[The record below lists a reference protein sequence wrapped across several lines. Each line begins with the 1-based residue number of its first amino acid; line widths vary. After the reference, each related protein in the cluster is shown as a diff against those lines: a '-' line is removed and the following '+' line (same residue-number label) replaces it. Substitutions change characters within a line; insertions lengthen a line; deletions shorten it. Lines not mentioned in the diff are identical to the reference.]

1 MIPVEKAVC
10 NVSLGEPVAKSRTPI
25 CSVKISFITFHER
38 SKDKLNRKKT
48 IFWQV
53 IAGKK
58 KINILWDGREDVS
71 GFQIQYAQNKA
82 FTKKAKIYNA
92 GKTAEKIVIKG
103 LKKQYTIITH
113 LLVLHSSIFH
123 HSVHRYI

>member
-1 MIPVEKAVC
+1 MGYVIWWMDRV
-10 NVSLGEPVAKSRTPI
+10 
-25 CSVKISFITFHER
+25 IS
-38 SKDKLNRKKT
+38 
-48 IFWQV
+48 
-53 IAGKK
+53 
-58 KINILWDGREDVS
+58 WDIS

-123 HSVHRYI
+123 HSVHRYIWYYVVIFIGKQFW